1 MKVTQVAEH
10 IYLVDLELSGIE
22 GFVGSYV
29 LKGKQVAIV
38 EAGPASTV
46 KNLLS
51 AMKELNIEPEDVTY
65 VAVSHIHIDHGGGAG
80 TLLKYLPKAKLIVH
94 PRGAPHIANPE
105 RLWTQSKKALGKIAQ
120 MYGRPESVPE
130 ERITTATDG
139 MTFDVCKGV
148 TLKVVETLGHAS
160 HQLSYYETSSEG
172 IFTGDTAGIYLSRFD
187 VVVPTT
193 PAPFRLDI
201 ALASLEKLISF
212 NPKVLYYSHFGKA
225 YNAVERL
232 HAYANQL
239 KLWAETAKQ
248 GIQEGE
254 NLKGIS
260 EKILERD
267 GALKRVG
274 EYLKNHPILG
284 KTVLNQSVEGVIK
297 FVERFG
303 RSGDFLLR

>member
-51 AMKELNIEPEDVTY
+51 AMKELNVEPEDVTY
-65 VAVSHIHIDHGGGAG
+65 VAVSHVHIDHGGGAG

-120 MYGRPESVPE
+120 MYGEPESVPE

-139 MTFDVCKGV
+139 ATFDVGKGV

-239 KLWAETAKQ
+239 KLWAEIAKE

-284 KTVLNQSVEGVIK
+284 KTVLNQSVEGVMK

-303 RSGDFLLR
+303 SSSDFLPQ

>member
-22 GFVGSYV
+22 GFVASYV

-38 EAGPASTV
+38 ETGPASTV

-51 AMKELNIEPEDVTY
+51 AMKELNVEPEDVAY
-65 VAVSHIHIDHGGGAG
+65 VAVSHVHIDHGGGAG
-80 TLLKYLPKAKLIVH
+80 TLFKYLPKAKLIVH
-94 PRGAPHIANPE
+94 SRGAPHIANPE
-105 RLWTQSKKALGKIAQ
+105 RLWTQSKAALGKIAQ

-139 MTFDVCKGV
+139 ATFDVGKGV

-201 ALASLEKLISF
+201 ALASLKKLISF

-232 HAYANQL
+232 HEYANQL
-239 KLWAETAKQ
+239 KLWAEIAKE

-267 GALKRVG
+267 RALKRAG

-284 KTVLNQSVEGVIK
+284 KTVLNQSVEGVMK

-303 RSGDFLLR
+303 SSSDFLPQ

>member
-29 LKGKQVAIV
+29 VKGEQVAIV
-38 EAGPASTV
+38 ETGPASTV

-51 AMKELNIEPEDVTY
+51 AMKELNIEPEDVAY
-65 VAVSHIHIDHGGGAG
+65 VAVSHVHIDHAGGAG
-80 TLLKYLPKAKLIVH
+80 TLFKYLPKAKLIVH
-94 PRGAPHIANPE
+94 SRGAPHIANPE
-105 RLWTQSKKALGKIAQ
+105 RLWTQSKAALGKIAQ
-120 MYGRPESVPE
+120 MYGRPESVNE

-139 MTFDVCKGV
+139 ATFDIGKGV

-239 KLWAETAKQ
+239 KLWAETAKE

-260 EKILERD
+260 KRILERD
-267 GALKRVG
+267 GALKRAG
-274 EYLKNHPILG
+274 EYLKHHPILG
-284 KTVLNQSVEGVIK
+284 ETVLKQSVEGVMN

-303 RSGDFLLR
+303 SSSDFLLR